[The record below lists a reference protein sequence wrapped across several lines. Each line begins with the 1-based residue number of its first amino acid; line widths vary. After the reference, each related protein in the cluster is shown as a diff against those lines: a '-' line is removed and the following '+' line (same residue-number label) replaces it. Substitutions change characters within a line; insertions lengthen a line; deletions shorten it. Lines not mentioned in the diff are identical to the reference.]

1 VAYEYDRRTPR
12 YSLVAC
18 IEMTDPLSE
27 IQVRART
34 KMLSMSGCGV
44 ESSML
49 FTKGTIVRIKL
60 SHHDAEVRAVGR
72 VVYSNF
78 DLGMGIAFTAVEREG
93 ERILQCWIA
102 ECLSAPIEKR

>member
-12 YSLVAC
+12 YSLVTC

-60 SHHDAEVRAVGR
+60 SHHDAEVRAVGGWYIPISIWEWVLR
-72 VVYSNF
+72 SPPLNGKANGFYSV
-78 DLGMGIAFTAVEREG
+78 G
-93 ERILQCWIA
+93 
-102 ECLSAPIEKR
+102 